1 MKKIIRAVIPL
12 LVVSLQIAGL
22 PTLVSSAMA
31 QQYDSLDLDKQPLS
45 NKVCATCHGAY
56 GVGNPIVGGPSLA
69 GLEPWYLKRQ
79 LESFRSKFRGA
90 ERDYT
95 PGRELQA
102 SVARLSD
109 EEIQTLVSYISTW
122 PAVSTKQTIE
132 GDANNGSALYAS
144 CAACH
149 GINGEGD
156 ELLGAPALV
165 GRDDWYMFRQLN
177 LFKSGYRGGHPED
190 NFGLQMKAGVQALRT
205 EQDINDVLSYINTLN

>member
-1 MKKIIRAVIPL
+1 MKNLISRFSLA
-12 LVVSLQIAGL
+12 LVFALPIHVNSVS
-22 PTLVSSAMA
+22 A
-31 QQYDSLDLDKQPLS
+31 QQYDKLDLGSQPLS

-79 LESFRSKFRGA
+79 LESFRAKYRGKEA
-90 ERDYT
+90 DYI
-95 PGRELQA
+95 PGREMQA

-109 EEIQTLVSYISTW
+109 AEIETLVAYIETW
-122 PAVSTKQTIE
+122 PAVAPEQTVV
-132 GDANNGSALYAS
+132 GDANKGSALYAN

-149 GINGEGD
+149 GINGEGN

-190 NFGLQMKAGVQALRT
+190 TYGQQMRAGVQALQTT
-205 EQDINDVLSYINTLN
+205 EDINNVLAYINSMN

>member
-1 MKKIIRAVIPL
+1 MRNLISRFSLALEFTIPMQL
-12 LVVSLQIAGL
+12 STVS
-22 PTLVSSAMA
+22 A
-31 QQYDSLDLDKQPLS
+31 QQYDKLDLGSQPLS

-79 LESFRSKFRGA
+79 LEGFRSKYRGI
-90 ERDYT
+90 EEDYI
-95 PGRELQA
+95 PGREMQA

-109 EEIQTLVSYISTW
+109 AEIETLVAYIETW
-122 PAVSTKQTIE
+122 PAVKPEQTIA
-132 GDANNGSALYAS
+132 GDTNKGSVLYAS

-149 GINGEGD
+149 GINAQGN

-165 GRDDWYMFRQLN
+165 NRDDWYMLRQLN

-190 NFGLQMKAGVQALRT
+190 MYGKQMRAGVQALQT
-205 EQDINDVLSYINTLN
+205 SEDINNVLAYINTLN